1 MRSRHEAATGGVPMR
16 TGAFMAL
23 WGFAMAAGLTERC
36 GHSWAAALEAG
47 AIDAAALFVIVSGL
61 VAVTGRRE
69 R

>member
-1 MRSRHEAATGGVPMR
+1 MR